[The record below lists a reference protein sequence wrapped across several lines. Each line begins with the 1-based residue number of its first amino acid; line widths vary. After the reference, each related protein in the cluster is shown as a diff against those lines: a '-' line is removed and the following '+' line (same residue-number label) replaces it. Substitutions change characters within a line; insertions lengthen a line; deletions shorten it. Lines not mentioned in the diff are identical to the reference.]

1 MKISVILPVYN
12 SEKYIRKSVESVL
25 NQTFSDFELI
35 IVNDGSTD
43 DTINIIN
50 LFSDSRIVSPFSFT
64 IRRPPVP
71 SSAIPELFRTV
82 VCVCQNPLNWLVSCL
97 TVQTNGC

>member
-50 LFSDSRIVSPFSFT
+50 LFSDSRIKIINQKNQGPGAARNNALDIATGILKTVLKRPTAKSPDT
-64 IRRPPVP
+64 M
-71 SSAIPELFRTV
+71 RT
-82 VCVCQNPLNWLVSCL
+82 
-97 TVQTNGC
+97 